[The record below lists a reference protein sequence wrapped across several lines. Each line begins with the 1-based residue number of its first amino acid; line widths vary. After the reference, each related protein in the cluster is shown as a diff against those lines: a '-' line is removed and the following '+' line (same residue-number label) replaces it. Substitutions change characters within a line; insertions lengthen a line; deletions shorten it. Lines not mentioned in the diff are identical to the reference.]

1 MILPVLFCFVVFF
14 FATLDIIWPKFC
26 PKTTPTLTTPKL
38 SKPFYFNKIP
48 YILAEL
54 CFSILCNAFFL
65 KSAISSHSNSCNIH
79 RLNLGKDIVF
89 LSKLAN
95 FLSKLK
101 CKKFLTRVLKFSQ
114 LAKCFVPPFPPIMG
128 GKCLFNKNVSLI
140 SSLSKNNV
148 SLSEIGFMIT
158 ITKYKSFK

>member
-1 MILPVLFCFVVFF
+1 MGHTQNKKIFF
-14 FATLDIIWPKFC
+14 SEIIKPD
-26 PKTTPTLTTPKL
+26 PKL

-65 KSAISSHSNSCNIH
+65 KSAISSHNSCNIH

-101 CKKFLTRVLKFSQ
+101 CKKFLTRVLKFSW
-114 LAKCFVPPFPPIMG
+114 LAKCFIPPFPPIMG

-148 SLSEIGFMIT
+148 SLSEIGFTIT